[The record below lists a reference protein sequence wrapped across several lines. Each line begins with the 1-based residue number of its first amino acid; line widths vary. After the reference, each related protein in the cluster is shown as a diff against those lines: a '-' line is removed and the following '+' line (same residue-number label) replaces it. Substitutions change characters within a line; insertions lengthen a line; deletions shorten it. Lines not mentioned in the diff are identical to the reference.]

1 MENFEQWQRLQGA
14 LEPYRR
20 KLGYLDSSDRILIE
34 MIDKVV
40 ENYENLEARSLAI
53 QVLADRA
60 SDFPAIVN
68 MVDRKLFNSA
78 DRQQIINKLSKWTI
92 DNLHTFNPKGRSIS
106 SSLSNW
112 LYKRV
117 GWWIHDLIQDPNR
130 SRFIELD
137 RLIGEDGCTSIGE
150 IDNFA
155 NDTGCSHVVNRN
167 GIDELIEKL
176 QQEEEEHRSLKL
188 PLLQQWLT
196 GLTQDID
203 IVFQGKWQV
212 RFINLVETDPD
223 CKISSIFYQ
232 IEACNYQYLLRN
244 LKVPLIAGNKPKKVQ
259 AIINELGSIE
269 YHALNAHLTRT
280 FDPWVEGFYLEILN
294 DEEWGLLKEQIDE
307 ERQPYLIDNCR
318 KNTPICN
325 THFLAHQI
333 LPCYQKTPPTWDDL
347 TRQMKDMGWK
357 GARPTY
363 IEDFWNEKGRPTLG
377 KMARQ
382 ILEYQ

>member
-1 MENFEQWQRLQGA
+1 MENFEQWQRLQNA
-14 LEPYRR
+14 LEPYRQR
-20 KLGYLDSSDRILIE
+20 PQNLESSDRILIDA
-34 MIDKVV
+34 IDNVV
-40 ENYENLEARSLAI
+40 KNYKNLEARSNAI
-53 QVLADRA
+53 EVLALTALHISNVFNRVDRA
-60 SDFPAIVN
+60 
-68 MVDRKLFNSA
+68 LFSEA
-78 DRQQIINKLSKWTI
+78 DRQRITDRLLQWTI
-92 DNLHTFNPKGRSIS
+92 YCIHAFNPNGGSIS
-106 SSLSNW
+106 SSLHNW

-117 GWWIHDLIQDPNR
+117 GWWIHDLINNPNR
-130 SRFIELD
+130 AKLIELD
-137 RLIGEDGCTSIGE
+137 RPIGEDGRTSIGE

-167 GIDELIEKL
+167 GIDDLIEKL
-176 QQEEEEHRSLKL
+176 QQEEQERRSLKL

-203 IVFQGKWQV
+203 IVFQEKWQV

-244 LKVPLIAGNKPKKVQ
+244 LKIPPIAGNKPKKVQ

-280 FDPWVEGFYLEILN
+280 FNPWVEGFYLEILN
-294 DEEWGLLKEQIDE
+294 DEEWALLKEQIDE
-307 ERQPYLIDNCR
+307 ERQPYLIDNYR

>member
-1 MENFEQWQRLQGA
+1 MENFEQWQRLQNA
-14 LEPYRR
+14 LEPYRQR
-20 KLGYLDSSDRILIE
+20 PQDIEPSDRILIDA
-34 MIDKVV
+34 IDKIVK
-40 ENYENLEARSLAI
+40 NYENIEVRSGAI
-53 QVLADRA
+53 EVLAH
-60 SDFPAIVN
+60 IVVDSSKVFN
-68 MVDRKLFNSA
+68 RVDRRLFNEA
-78 DRQQIINKLSKWTI
+78 HRQQIIDRLLQWTI
-92 DNLHTFNPKGRSIS
+92 DNIHDFYPKGRTIS
-106 SSLSNW
+106 SSVSHW

-117 GWWIHDLIQDPNR
+117 GWWIHDLLKDTNR

-137 RLIGEDGCTSIGE
+137 RPIGEDGRTSIGE

-167 GIDELIEKL
+167 GIDDLIEKL
-176 QQEEEEHRSLKL
+176 QQKEQERRSLKL
-188 PLLQQWLT
+188 PLLQQWLA
-196 GLTQDID
+196 GLTQDIA
-203 IVFQGKWQV
+203 IVLQGKWQV
-212 RFINLVETDPD
+212 RFINLVETDLD
-223 CKISSIFYQ
+223 RKISSIFYK

-244 LKVPLIAGNKPKKVQ
+244 LKVPLIAGHNPKKVQ

-294 DEEWGLLKEQIDE
+294 DEEWALLKEQIDE
-307 ERQPYLIDNCR
+307 EWHPYLIDNCR

-363 IEDFWNEKGRPTLG
+363 IEDFWNEKGRPILG